1 MVNVLHITMLLA
13 AQPLHTFHM
22 TNTLPLPIAIATVL
36 AEVKA
41 GLEKRALGLQ
51 LPGALVTETF

>member
-1 MVNVLHITMLLA
+1 MLLA

-51 LPGALVTETF
+51 LPGALVTETI